1 LTVSEGLAVDIARA
15 SIDRPVNTWLI
26 IFACLLGGW
35 WGLNGIGRLE
45 DPAFTIKM
53 ALVITSYPG
62 ATAAEVEEEVSEPL
76 ESAIQQLP
84 QLKRLTS
91 RSRPGESI
99 IKVEI
104 KNTFDGN
111 TIPQVWDELRRKV
124 GDAQSS
130 LPPGARRSVVYDD
143 YGDVFGIF
151 YAVTAPGFSDAEIR
165 ELSRFLRRELL
176 TVPNVAKVS
185 TAGEPEET
193 IYVEISE
200 ERLVSLGLPL
210 EAVLNTI
217 QTENRV
223 QDGGAITVDGRR
235 LRLSARPGFDS
246 VASIEALRIGRP
258 GSTEQISL
266 LDVATVYRGTTD
278 TPDHLIIHNG
288 EAAFT
293 LAVAGLQDANIV
305 EVGKAVSEH
314 LQRLQDNI
322 PLGVDIH
329 PVYEQHVVVD
339 QAINS
344 FLVSL
349 LLSVSIVIG
358 VLCLTMG
365 WRVGVVVGATLLLT
379 VLGTVFFMR
388 MLSIEMERISLGALI
403 IAMGMLVDNAI
414 VIAEGML
421 IGIQRGQLAR
431 DAASDA
437 SRRTQMPLLGAT
449 VIGIMA
455 FSGIGLS
462 SDITG
467 EFLFSLFAVIAISL
481 MLSWLLAI
489 TVTPLMGHY
498 LFDGHQYQQGEDPY
512 NKPVYLR
519 YRTMLVRVLRHRGR
533 TVMVLVAVTLLAV
546 VGFGFLKHAFFP
558 PSNTPM
564 FYLNVLLRQ
573 GSDIQE
579 TAQRLREMDAVLREH
594 EEVEAVTGFIGQGAS
609 RFMLTYEPELP
620 NPSYGQLI
628 VRVSDRDRI
637 DDLVTRLRQRF
648 AEQFPEV
655 EVYPQRLMFG
665 PGGGAKIE
673 ARFKGQDPVVLRQLG
688 EQARAVFARS
698 GVVVD
703 VRTDWRQQEM
713 VIVPRF
719 DEERA
724 RIAGVGRS
732 DIATSS
738 LFASTGVR
746 AGTYRERDSQIP
758 IIVRPPQQE
767 RTNVSRLSDRLMW
780 SSAEQA
786 YVPVSQVVSGFD
798 ITTEESLIHRRNRV
812 RALKVQADPVGDLT
826 ADQALRRLRPLV
838 EYIPLPPG
846 YVLEWGGEFEGAQ
859 EAQASLAQEV
869 PLGFLVM
876 LVISVLLFGSIRQPL
891 VIWLVVPMSICGV
904 SAGLLLTG
912 QPFTFM
918 ALLGFLS
925 LSGMLMKN
933 AIVLVDEIDT
943 QAREGKP
950 LAEALLD
957 ASVSRLRPVFL
968 AAFTT
973 ILGMIPLLWDAFFA
987 SMAIT
992 IMAGLAFATLLTMVA
1007 APVLYALLF
1016 RIRLAP

>member
-1 LTVSEGLAVDIARA
+1 MDIARA
-15 SIDRPVNTWLI
+15 SIDKPVNTWLI
-26 IFACLLGGW
+26 ILSCLLGGW
-35 WGLNGIGRLE
+35 WGLSGIGRLE

-53 ALVITSYPG
+53 ALVITPYPG
-62 ATAAEVEEEVSEPL
+62 ATAAQVEEEITEPL

-104 KNTFDGN
+104 QNKYDGE
-111 TIPQVWDELRRKV
+111 TMPQVWDELRRKV
-124 GDAQSS
+124 GDAQSG
-130 LPPGARRSVVYDD
+130 LPAGAVRSVVYDD

-151 YAVTAPGFSDAEIR
+151 YAVTAPDFSDAEIR

-185 TAGEPEET
+185 SAGEPGEV

-200 ERLVSLGLPL
+200 QRLVSLGIPL
-210 EAVLNTI
+210 EAVLNSL
-217 QTENRV
+217 QSENRM
-223 QDGGAITVDGRR
+223 QSGGAITVDGRR
-235 LRLSARPGFDS
+235 IRISAEPGFDS
-246 VASIEALRIGRP
+246 VASIESLRIGRP

-266 LDVATVYRGTTD
+266 IDVATVYRGTTD

-288 EAAFT
+288 ERAFT
-293 LAVAGLQDANIV
+293 LAVAGLQSANIV
-305 EVGKAVSEH
+305 EVGKAVSAH
-314 LQRLQDNI
+314 LERLKDSI
-322 PLGVDIH
+322 PLGVSIQ
-329 PVYEQHVVVD
+329 PIYEQHVVVD

-349 LLSVSIVIG
+349 VLSVVIVIG

-388 MLSIEMERISLGALI
+388 IFSIEMERISLGALI

-421 IGIQRGQLAR
+421 IGIQRGQKAR
-431 DAASDA
+431 DAASD
-437 SRRTQMPLLGAT
+437 STRRTQMPLLGAT

-462 SDITG
+462 PDITG
-467 EFLFSLFAVIAISL
+467 EFLFSLFAVICISL
-481 MLSWLLAI
+481 LLSWLLAI

-498 LFDGHQYQQGEDPY
+498 LFDGHQYQEGEDPY
-512 NKPVYLR
+512 SHSIYLK
-519 YRTMLVRVLRHRGR
+519 YRALLVKVLQYRGR
-533 TVMVLVAVTLLAV
+533 TIAVLVMITVLSV
-546 VGFGFLKHAFFP
+546 VGFGFLRHAFFP

-579 TAQRLREMDAVLREH
+579 TARRLEAMDVLLREH
-594 EEVEAVTGFIGQGAS
+594 PEIETVTGFVGQGAS

-620 NPSYGQLI
+620 NPAYGQLI
-628 VRVSDRDRI
+628 VRVADRDSI
-637 DDLVTRLRQRF
+637 DALISDLRDTLPK
-648 AEQFPEV
+648 QFPDV
-655 EVYPQRLMFG
+655 EIYPQRLMFG

-673 ARFKGQDPVVLRQLG
+673 ARFKGADPVVLRRLG
-688 EQARAVFARS
+688 EQARQVFAQS
-698 GVVVD
+698 GVVGDIRV
-703 VRTDWRQQEM
+703 DWRQQEM
-713 VIVPRF
+713 VIIPHY
-719 DEERA
+719 DEERG

-732 DIATSS
+732 EVTTSS
-738 LFASTGVR
+738 LFATTGIR
-746 AGTYRERDSQIP
+746 AGVYRERDSQIP
-758 IIVRPPQQE
+758 IVVRPPQEE
-767 RTNVSRLSDRLMW
+767 RGSVGRLSDRQMW
-780 SSAEQA
+780 SSAEQS
-786 YVPVSQVVSGFD
+786 YVPVSQVVSGFEVS
-798 ITTEESLIHRRNRV
+798 TEEALIHRRNRV
-812 RALKVQADPVGDLT
+812 RALKVQADPLADLT
-826 ADQALRRLRPLV
+826 ADQALRRLRGPV
-838 EYIPLPPG
+838 EAIVLPPG
-846 YVLEWGGEFEGAQ
+846 YVLEWGGEFEGAS
-859 EAQASLAQEV
+859 EAQASLAQQV
-869 PLGFLVM
+869 PIGFLIM
-876 LVISVLLFGSIRQPL
+876 LVISILLFGSVRQPL
-891 VIWLVVPMSICGV
+891 VIWLIVPMSICGV
-904 SAGLLLTG
+904 SIGLLLTG
-912 QPFTFM
+912 QSFTFM

-933 AIVLVDEIDT
+933 AIVLIDEVDA
-943 QAREGKP
+943 QAAEGKP
-950 LAEALLD
+950 LPEALVD

-973 ILGMIPLLWDAFFA
+973 ILGMIPLIWDAFFA

-992 IMAGLAFATLLTMVA
+992 IMAGLAFATVLTMVA

-1016 RIRLAP
+1016 RIRLSA

>member
-1 LTVSEGLAVDIARA
+1 VDIARA
-15 SIDRPVNTWLI
+15 AIDRPVNTWLI
-26 IFACLLGGW
+26 ILACLLGGW
-35 WGLNGIGRLE
+35 WGLSGIGRLE

-62 ATAAEVEEEVSEPL
+62 ATAAEVEEEITEPL
-76 ESAIQQLP
+76 ESAIQQLS

-104 KNTFDGN
+104 KNTYDGD

-124 GDAQSS
+124 GDAQRG
-130 LPPGARRSVVYDD
+130 LPPGAVRSAVYDD

-151 YAVTAPGFSDAEIR
+151 YAVTAPAFSDAEVR

-176 TVPNVAKVS
+176 TVPGVAKVT
-185 TAGEPEET
+185 TAGEPEEV

-210 EAVLNTI
+210 EAVLNTL

-246 VASIEALRIGRP
+246 VSSIEALRIGRP

-266 LDVATVYRGTTD
+266 VDVATVYRGTTD

-288 EAAFT
+288 QAAFT

-305 EVGKAVSEH
+305 EVGRAVSEH
-314 LQRLQDNI
+314 LVRLQSNI

-329 PVYEQHVVVD
+329 PIYEQHQVVD

-344 FLVSL
+344 FLISL
-349 LLSVSIVIG
+349 ALSVSIVIA

-365 WRVGVVVGATLLLT
+365 WRVGMVVGATLLLT

-388 MLSIEMERISLGALI
+388 MFSIEMERISLGALI

-437 SRRTQMPLLGAT
+437 SRRTQVPLLGAT

-489 TVTPLMGHY
+489 TVTPLLGHY
-498 LFDGHQYQQGEDPY
+498 LFDGHQYAEGQDPY
-512 NKPVYLR
+512 DQPVYLK
-519 YRTMLVRVLRHRGR
+519 YRQILISVLRHRGR
-533 TVMVLVAVTLLAV
+533 TVMVLVLITLMAV
-546 VGFGFLKHAFFP
+546 VGFGFLRHAFFP

-564 FYLNVLLRQ
+564 FYLNVMLRQ
-573 GSDIQE
+573 GADIQE
-579 TAQRLREMDAVLREH
+579 TARRLEAMDAYIREFDQ
-594 EEVEAVTGFIGQGAS
+594 VAAVSGFIGQGAS

-620 NPSYGQLI
+620 NPAYGQLI
-628 VRVSDRDRI
+628 VRVNDREEI
-637 DDLVTRLRQRF
+637 DDLIAQLRVDLSLRF
-648 AEQFPEV
+648 PDA

-673 ARFKGQDPVVLRQLG
+673 ARFTGADPVVLRRLG
-688 EQARAVFARS
+688 EQARQVFADS

-713 VIVPRF
+713 VIVPRY

-732 DIATSS
+732 ELATSS

-746 AGTYRERDSQIP
+746 AGTYRESDSQIP
-758 IIVRPPQQE
+758 IVVRPPEQE
-767 RTNVSRLSDRLMW
+767 RTSVSRLSDRLMW
-780 SSAEQA
+780 SGAEQA
-786 YVPVSQVVSGFD
+786 YVPVSQVVSGFEVM
-798 ITTEESLIHRRNRV
+798 TEEALIHRRNRL
-812 RALKVQADPVGDLT
+812 RALKVQADPAGNMT
-826 ADQALRRLRPLV
+826 ADQALRRLRGAV
-838 EYIPLPPG
+838 EAIALPPG
-846 YVLEWGGEFEGAQ
+846 YSLSWGGEYEGAT

-869 PLGFLVM
+869 PIGFLVM
-876 LVISVLLFGSIRQPL
+876 LVISVLLFGSVRQPL

-904 SAGLLLTG
+904 TAGLLATG

-950 LAEALLD
+950 QPEALVD

-992 IMAGLAFATLLTMVA
+992 IMAGLAFATVLTMIA

-1016 RIRLAP
+1016 GIRLEPR

>member
-1 LTVSEGLAVDIARA
+1 MDIARA

-26 IFACLLGGW
+26 ILACLLGGW

-53 ALVITSYPG
+53 ALVITPYPG
-62 ATAAEVEEEVSEPL
+62 ATAAEVEEEITEPL

-104 KNTFDGN
+104 KNTYDGN

-130 LPPGARRSVVYDD
+130 LPPSARRSIVYDD

-235 LRLSARPGFDS
+235 LRFSAPPGFDS

-305 EVGKAVSEH
+305 EVGKAVSAH
-314 LQRLQDNI
+314 LQRLQGNI

-329 PVYEQHVVVD
+329 PVYEQHVVVE

-344 FLVSL
+344 FLISL

-365 WRVGVVVGATLLLT
+365 WRVGVVVGVTLLLT

-498 LFDGHQYQQGEDPY
+498 LFDGHQYQEGEDPY
-512 NKPVYLR
+512 NQPVYLR
-519 YRTMLVRVLRHRGR
+519 YREMLVRVLRHRGR

-637 DDLVTRLRQRF
+637 DDLVVALRQRF
-648 AEQFPEV
+648 ALQFPGV

-673 ARFKGQDPVVLRQLG
+673 ARFKGHDPVVLRQLG

-732 DIATSS
+732 EIATSS

-758 IIVRPPQQE
+758 IIVRPPYQE

-798 ITTEESLIHRRNRV
+798 IATEESLIHRRNRV
-812 RALKVQADPVGDLT
+812 RALKVQADPAGDLT

-859 EAQASLAQEV
+859 EAQASLAREV

-876 LVISVLLFGSIRQPL
+876 LVISVLLFGSVRQPL

-950 LAEALLD
+950 PPEALLD

>member
-1 LTVSEGLAVDIARA
+1 MDIARA
-15 SIDRPVNTWLI
+15 SIDRPINTWLI
-26 IFACLLGGW
+26 MLACLLGGL

-53 ALVITSYPG
+53 ALVVTPYPG
-62 ATAAEVEEEVSEPL
+62 ATAAEVEEEITEPL

-104 KNTFDGN
+104 KNTYDAK

-124 GDAQSS
+124 NDAQAS
-130 LPPGARRSVVYDD
+130 LPSAAVASMVQDD

-151 YAVTAPGFSDAEIR
+151 YAITTPGFSDAEIR

-176 TVPNVAKVS
+176 TVPNVAKVM
-185 TAGEPEET
+185 TAGEPDEA

-210 EAVLNTI
+210 ETVLNSL
-217 QTENRV
+217 QTENAV
-223 QDGGAITVDGRR
+223 QPGGSIIVDGRR
-235 LRLSARPGFDS
+235 VRLASKPGLDS
-246 VASIEALRIGRP
+246 VGSIEALRIGRP

-266 LDVATVYRGTTD
+266 VDVAQVYRATTD
-278 TPDHLIIHNG
+278 TPDHLILHNG
-288 EAAFT
+288 KSAFT
-293 LAVAGLQDANIV
+293 LAVAGLSDANIV
-305 EVGKAVSEH
+305 EVGAAVSAH
-314 LQRLQDNI
+314 LQQLQSAI
-322 PLGVDIH
+322 PLGVEIH

-344 FLVSL
+344 FLISL
-349 LLSVSIVIG
+349 MLSVGIVIG
-358 VLCLTMG
+358 VLCITMG

-388 MLSIEMERISLGALI
+388 LFSIEMERISLGALI

-421 IGIQRGQLAR
+421 INIQRGMRAR

-437 SRRTQMPLLGAT
+437 SRRTQIPLLGAT

-481 MLSWLLAI
+481 MLSWVLAI
-489 TVTPLMGHY
+489 TATPLLGHY
-498 LFDGHQYQQGEDPY
+498 LFDGHQYEAGDDPY
-512 NKPVYLR
+512 NRPAYIR
-519 YRTMLVRVLRHRGR
+519 YRALLVSVLQRRWR
-533 TVMVLVAVTLLAV
+533 TVGVLVLITTMAV
-546 VGFGFLKHAFFP
+546 VGFGFLRHAFFP
-558 PSNTPM
+558 PSNTPI
-564 FYLNVLLRQ
+564 FYINTMLRQ
-573 GSDIQE
+573 GTDITE
-579 TAQRLREMDAVLREH
+579 TARQIEAMENYLREF
-594 EEVEAVTGFIGQGAS
+594 EEVAAVTSFIGQGAS

-628 VRVSDRDRI
+628 VRVH
-637 DDLVTRLRQRF
+637 DLDQIAPLVETLRKELATR
-648 AEQFPEV
+648 FPQAQI
-655 EVYPQRLMFG
+655 YPQRLMFG

-673 ARFKGQDPVVLRQLG
+673 ARFSGPDASVLRTLG
-688 EQARAVFARS
+688 EQARQLFIDS

-713 VIVPRF
+713 VIVPQY

-732 DIATSS
+732 ELSTSS
-738 LFASTGVR
+738 LFATTGVR
-746 AGTYRERDSQIP
+746 AGLYREQDSHIP
-758 IIVRPPQQE
+758 IIARPPPAE
-767 RTNVSRLSDRLMW
+767 RTNISRLADRLMW
-780 SSAEQA
+780 SRAEQA
-786 YVPVSQVVSGFD
+786 YVPISQVISGFD
-798 ITTEESLIHRRNRV
+798 IEAEEALIHRRDRI
-812 RALKVQADPVGDLT
+812 RALKVQADPQGNLT
-826 ADQALRRLRPLV
+826 ADQALRKLRGPIQA
-838 EYIPLPPG
+838 IPLPPG
-846 YVLEWGGEFEGAQ
+846 YRLSWGGEYEGAI
-859 EAQASLAQEV
+859 EAQQSLAKEV
-869 PLGFLVM
+869 PVGFLVM
-876 LVISVLLFGSIRQPL
+876 LVISILLFGSIRQPL
-891 VIWLVVPMSICGV
+891 VIWLIVPMSICGV
-904 SAGLLLTG
+904 TAGLLLTG
-912 QPFTFM
+912 QAFTFM

-943 QAREGKP
+943 QVAEGKP
-950 LAEALLD
+950 QDQAVVD

-992 IMAGLAFATLLTMVA
+992 IMAGLAFATVLTMV
-1007 APVLYALLF
+1007 
-1016 RIRLAP
+1016 